1 MFVQALAQFADTN
14 EDVRESLQDEAWE
27 ERPVPYLIELAKD
40 GTFLNITSR
49 MKEVPRGKKM
59 ASIPQ
64 ALSIPRSPVNRNSG
78 HHPLLGADDI
88 SYVLGVGAWTKAK
101 DKEKQSE
108 HHKAFVE
115 LITKAAEATKD
126 PALQACKQ
134 FYERPDEIEKARAAL
149 GDAKPGSIVGLSVG
163 GPVVSGP
170 VVQAYWREHYKQ
182 AFSERVESGGMGEC
196 LISGMFGPI
205 APTHEKIKGVSSLGG
220 QSSGVSLMSFDKEA
234 FRSYG
239 WEQNQ
244 NSPVS
249 PGRAM
254 AYVLALN
261 HLLRSDKGHR
271 RDVAGVG
278 FIFWLTNPE
287 NFDPFLL
294 LDKPDVA
301 QVKALLNLD
310 PDATPDPNQFY
321 LAGVTGNGGRLRVL
335 YWVTDSLQRIKRNLG
350 HWHEQLRVA
359 GFDYGPIQLWQLL
372 RSLDR
377 EGEPP
382 KHRIVALMRRA
393 IEGRAQPLGYETL
406 TKLLGRL
413 RIPKEIS
420 ENNPVAAARWG
431 LLRLCINDII
441 YAQNNNKKGEEFM
454 TENLDPAQTN
464 PAYVC
469 GRLLAEYEGLQYR
482 AFRSAGESQV
492 NVSVADRYYSLASTY
507 PAIAFPKVEVLGK
520 KHLRKL
526 QRENRGAA
534 IAIEQ
539 RLQELYLQLEKTS
552 GYRYP
557 AMLSLEDQGRFALG
571 YHHQRAHSF
580 AQAKARKES
589 KEEEN

>member
-59 ASIPQ
+59 ASVPQ

-101 DKEKQSE
+101 DKEKQSG
-108 HHKAFVE
+108 HHEAFVE
-115 LITKAAEATKD
+115 FITKAAEATKG

-278 FIFWLTNPE
+278 FIFWLKNPE

-294 LDKPDVA
+294 LDKPDIA

-335 YWVTDSLQRIKRNLG
+335 YWVTDSLPRIKRNLG
-350 HWHEQLRVA
+350 EWHEQLRVA

-382 KHRIVALMRRA
+382 KHRMVAVMRRA

-469 GRLLAEYEGLQYR
+469 GRLLAEYEGLQYS

-492 NVSVADRYYSLASTY
+492 KVSVADRYYSLASTY

-534 IAIEQ
+534 ISIEQ
-539 RLQELYLQLEKTS
+539 RLQELYLQLEKES

-557 AMLSLEDQGRFALG
+557 ALLSLEDQGRFALG

-589 KEEEN
+589 KEEES